1 MVFFP
6 KQVTKELFVKCS
18 LSSLCFHIKQSRWA
32 VSISFN
38 PVGQAT
44 EVISAGSGS
53 ADTPSDFHFC
63 QKIVFLYAKN
73 ICKKRKNKRLNYLL
87 PCLYRKCH
95 KLVKVYKGASTLQK
109 TKMLTYRKKC
119 KAWIWRCRVAMI
131 KHWWG
136 GKSWEQC
143 MHLQRQKK
151 KEKGNKTKR
160 KWQFVLAGWKQN
172 ECYVYV
178 KVILV
183 L

>member
-38 PVGQAT
+38 PVGQGT

-109 TKMLTYRKKC
+109 TKMLAYRKKC

-136 GKSWEQC
+136 GNHENNVCIYRDRKK
-143 MHLQRQKK
+143 KK
-151 KEKGNKTKR
+151 KEIKQKGNDNLSLLGENRTSAM
-160 KWQFVLAGWKQN
+160 FTWK
-172 ECYVYV
+172 
-178 KVILV
+178 
-183 L
+183 